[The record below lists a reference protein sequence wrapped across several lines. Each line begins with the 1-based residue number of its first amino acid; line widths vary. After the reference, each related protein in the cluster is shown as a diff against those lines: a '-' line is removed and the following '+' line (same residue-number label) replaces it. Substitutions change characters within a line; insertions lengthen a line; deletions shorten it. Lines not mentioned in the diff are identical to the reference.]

1 MKISVLMGIL
11 VLKFYGYMDIYK
23 LLNIKIYFLLFIQ
36 NNWLNIYII

>member
-11 VLKFYGYMDIYK
+11 VLEFYEYMNIYK
-23 LLNIKIYFLLFIQ
+23 LLNIKIRFLLFIQ